1 VWRFAHDEAD
11 QSIHGEILF
20 RPACQGKACEEA
32 VIIDDIYFETHAKE
46 ERVLLFLRDHD
57 HPKTL
62 LNNDDFFS
70 AFEMELL
77 LGHYFFVKYEN
88 DLAQRFA
95 QLHEPETYTECICGS
110 STVVTASAQ
119 AALEARAGGAKTVF
133 LKLEGET
140 PLYPTEVLVSHG
152 VEVVEGLDID
162 AVKAAME
169 KADATK
175 PETLQPADLSG
186 ILKKL

>member
-1 VWRFAHDEAD
+1 
-11 QSIHGEILF
+11 
-20 RPACQGKACEEA
+20 

-95 QLHEPETYTECICGS
+95 QLHEPETYMECICGS